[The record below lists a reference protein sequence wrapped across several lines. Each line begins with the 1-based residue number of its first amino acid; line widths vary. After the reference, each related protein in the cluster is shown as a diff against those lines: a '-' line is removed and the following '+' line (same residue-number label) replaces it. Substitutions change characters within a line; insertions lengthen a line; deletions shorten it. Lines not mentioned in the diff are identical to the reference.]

1 MVYDTSN
8 AGGMPY
14 KPSPMGPLG
23 HGVEAATQSELEP
36 AILSGF
42 SVPND
47 YRTIVP
53 GNDSPTNFNLLL

>member
-1 MVYDTSN
+1 MVYDTSD

-14 KPSPMGPLG
+14 QPSPMGPR
-23 HGVEAATQSELEP
+23 GVGAATQSELEP

-47 YRTIVP
+47 YHSIVS
-53 GNDSPTNFNLLL
+53 GNDFLTNFNLLR